1 MKQRMA
7 FSALEQQFAQ
17 TLFFAIL
24 LYIRP
29 AQAVAQGSGCELKHL
44 YTDLANSRL
53 FAAKG
58 ASAAIYA
65 SFATLPQHP

>member
-7 FSALEQQFAQ
+7 FTALKQQFAH

-29 AQAVAQGSGCELKHL
+29 AQVACQPHQPIISISFSMPFRVISSRSSCPSGESMMQECC
-44 YTDLANSRL
+44 
-53 FAAKG
+53 
-58 ASAAIYA
+58 
-65 SFATLPQHP
+65 